1 MEIKKS
7 PKANLEGKKT
17 IFFEIGLVIALAAL
31 LAAFSWKVE
40 TKVEEGFVVPP
51 DEEIEEEIIPIT
63 QQMLKPPPPPPPAPR
78 LTDLVEIVE
87 DDTSIDEELEI
98 EDAEADVENK
108 DPVNYDDYGEYGDED
123 TGEDEVFTVVEEV
136 PMFPGGMGALKK
148 WLSKNLKYPMIAQE
162 NGIQGTVM
170 VQFVVWKDGTIKDV
184 QLVRGVDASLD
195 KEATRLVKA
204 MPKWKPGKQRGK
216 TVSARFT
223 LPVTFRLRPN

>member
-51 DEEIEEEIIPIT
+51 DEEVEEEIIPIT

-184 QLVRGVDASLD
+184 QLVRGVDASLN

>member
-108 DPVNYDDYGEYGDED
+108 EPVNYDDYGEYGDED

-184 QLVRGVDASLD
+184 QLVRGVDASLN

-204 MPKWKPGKQRGK
+204 MPKWKPGKQRGRA
-216 TVSARFT
+216 VSARFT

>member
-136 PMFPGGMGALKK
+136 PTFPGGMSALKR

-204 MPKWKPGKQRGK
+204 MPKWKPGKQRGRA
-216 TVSARFT
+216 VSARFT
-223 LPVTFRLRPN
+223 LPVTFKLRPN

>member
-204 MPKWKPGKQRGK
+204 MPKWKPGKQRGRA
-216 TVSARFT
+216 VSARFT

>member
-51 DEEIEEEIIPIT
+51 DEEVEEEIIPIT

-123 TGEDEVFTVVEEV
+123 TGEDEVFTVVEEM
-136 PMFPGGMGALKK
+136 PEFPGGKKALAN
-148 WLSKNLKYPMIAQE
+148 WLRKNLKYPMIASE
-162 NGIQGTVM
+162 NGIQGTVV

-184 QLVRGVDASLD
+184 QLVRGVDASLN